1 MNEIESGNNPYVNA
15 FKDFKNALSKQDNSN
30 QESSGKNQ
38 ETYFKASYS
47 ETSINLSISDE
58 GFNLSISIRSF
69 EFSNYNTNNQSI
81 LEKILNGNQE
91 ALDFLS
97 GKDAFSSN
105 LKEMGYEGKAISELK
120 PDEAQELLDEGG
132 FFSIENTS
140 KRVSSFVFLISGN
153 DVEAMQE
160 SRKGIIQGFEEA
172 EKMWGGE
179 LPEISYKTQER
190 TLELIDAK
198 IAELLGADV
207 KEDSSEEETN

>member
-30 QESSGKNQ
+30 QESNGKNQ

-140 KRVSSFVFLISGN
+140 NRVSSFVFLIAGN